1 MLFFMLNNIKSQ
13 QIEYLSKSSFEITT
27 GCSQN
32 KNLLIQTENLLIFEK
47 IYI

>member
-1 MLFFMLNNIKSQ
+1 MLNNILSQ
-13 QIEYLSKSSFEITT
+13 QIQDLTKSSFEITT

-47 IYI
+47 FYT